1 MKNMIFIRGLLAIM
15 LLLTV
20 GTFSGCGEKEQ
31 DLSNLGK
38 VSKEDVKEEAMEAYS
53 ATKAYTREQMQA
65 FHEQMKTRLS
75 EYNDDIDQLQVK
87 VEELGGDAKIK
98 AEQQM
103 TALRQKRDEASKK
116 LQELSSSGENSWEQL
131 KSGIDAVMEDLGTAY
146 KKVAA
151 EFSKS

>member
-1 MKNMIFIRGLLAIM
+1 MKNVMFASGLLAVM
-15 LLLTV
+15 LLLAF
-20 GTFSGCGEKEQ
+20 GALPGCGEKEESR
-31 DLSNLGK
+31 SNPGT
-38 VSKEDVKEEAMEAYS
+38 VSKEDIKEEAMEAYDT
-53 ATKAYTREQMQA
+53 AKAYTQDQMQA

>member
-1 MKNMIFIRGLLAIM
+1 MKNMIFVRGLLAIM
-15 LLLTV
+15 LLLVV
-20 GTFSGCGEKEQ
+20 GGFPGCGEKEQ
-31 DLSNLGK
+31 DRSKTGK
-38 VSKEDVKEEAMEAYS
+38 VSGEDVKEEAMEAYG
-53 ATKAYTREQMQA
+53 ATKAYTQEQMQA
-65 FHEQMKTRLS
+65 FHEQMKTKLAD
-75 EYNDDIDQLQVK
+75 YNDDIEQLQAK
-87 VEELGGDAKIK
+87 VEELGGDAKAK

-116 LQELSSSGENSWEQL
+116 LQELSSSGGNAWEQL